1 MTLPSIDEQR
11 AASRLRELTAERRY
25 RILFVGRAHEGPTD
39 IVAALHRAL
48 EALGHT
54 VFVLDTEKHPTVL
67 HNPTGASGGLG
78 PVYLKVSEL
87 GAILDTFRPQ
97 VLVTCAG
104 GLVLDEPGAEEL
116 RARGIMSLGMTLSD
130 PDAQSSLVEHV
141 GRFDFHTTN
150 SRLAVARY
158 EQAGVSNTIHLP
170 FAIDR
175 AFVEREVVVR
185 EADRAQ
191 VAVIGHARPE
201 RIETTGPSR
210 ARTPSGASDSSRW
223 PAPLRSTSTSRRRTP
238 GTRT

>member
-1 MTLPSIDEQR
+1 GSELRAVGTLRGRNKRGVRAGHGSPSGRTRRVYGAAAGPAPQRPRAQEWEDSTVTFPSIDSQR
-11 AASRLRELTAERRY
+11 AAVRSLAIAAPRRY
-25 RILFVGRAHEGPTD
+25 RILFVGRASEGPTD

-54 VFVLDTEKHPTVL
+54 VFVPDTEKHPTVL

-150 SRLAVARY
+150 SRLAAARY
-158 EQAGVSNTIHLP
+158 EEAGV
-170 FAIDR
+170 
-175 AFVEREVVVR
+175 
-185 EADRAQ
+185 
-191 VAVIGHARPE
+191 
-201 RIETTGPSR
+201 
-210 ARTPSGASDSSRW
+210 
-223 PAPLRSTSTSRRRTP
+223 
-238 GTRT
+238 